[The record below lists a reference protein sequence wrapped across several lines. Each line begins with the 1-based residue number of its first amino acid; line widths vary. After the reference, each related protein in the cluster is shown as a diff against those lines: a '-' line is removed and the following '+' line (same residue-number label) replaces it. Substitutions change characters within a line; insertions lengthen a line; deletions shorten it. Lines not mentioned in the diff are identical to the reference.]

1 MRSNAYQP
9 IVHITC
15 KCASKRDTGHTG
27 TGILIQHACIRT
39 TTERERERE
48 RQRELERA
56 REKDRERER
65 ELPSD
70 GLLSLKLGL
79 PRRRRRLGD
88 RTEFAEKRPSG

>member
-48 RQRELERA
+48 RQTERA
-56 REKDRERER
+56 RASEGERQRERESYQAMAFFR
-65 ELPSD
+65 
-70 GLLSLKLGL
+70 
-79 PRRRRRLGD
+79 
-88 RTEFAEKRPSG
+88 